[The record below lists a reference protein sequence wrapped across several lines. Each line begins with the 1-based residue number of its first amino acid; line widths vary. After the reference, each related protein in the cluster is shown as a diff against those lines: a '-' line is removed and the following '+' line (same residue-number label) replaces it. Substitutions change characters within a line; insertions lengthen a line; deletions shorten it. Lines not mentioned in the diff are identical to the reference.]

1 MSEVSFGA
9 KRGLQPGDGVSGGSE
24 ELLWGGVGGA
34 WTYSSFCNKGQVA
47 GTPRLLLVKEN
58 QIAQAKECST
68 VLYLGGCA
76 SQGSLW
82 WAPRL
87 PGPGPVC
94 SWPAPLGAHGERLHV
109 GLDGRGSSPLGPLR
123 AHQLL
128 LEGWNHW
135 GLWCSLF
142 TDGRKYSTSQSKQTR
157 EKKLNPKQLVERNNK
172 D

>member
-1 MSEVSFGA
+1 M
-9 KRGLQPGDGVSGGSE
+9 
-24 ELLWGGVGGA
+24 GGA

-94 SWPAPLGAHGERLHV
+94 SWPAPLGAHGGEAACRAGWQGFFSPGSPQGSPALV
-109 GLDGRGSSPLGPLR
+109 GGLKSLR
-123 AHQLL
+123 TVM
-128 LEGWNHW
+128 
-135 GLWCSLF
+135 F
-142 TDGRKYSTSQSKQTR
+142 FVY
-157 EKKLNPKQLVERNNK
+157 
-172 D
+172 